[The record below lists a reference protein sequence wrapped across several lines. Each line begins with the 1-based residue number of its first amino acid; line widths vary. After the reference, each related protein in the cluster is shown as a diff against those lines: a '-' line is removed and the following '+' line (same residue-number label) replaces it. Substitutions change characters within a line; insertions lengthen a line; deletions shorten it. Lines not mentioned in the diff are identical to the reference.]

1 MNVALGVN
9 GKFVVDIQRAA
20 RYGAAGDIDR
30 LEGSRGDKVGDDRAV
45 HCHSEPVGAV
55 ISVL

>member
-9 GKFVVDIQRAA
+9 GKFVVDVKRSAL
-20 RYGAAGDIDR
+20 YGTAGNIDR